1 MEVMIAALILAMSV
15 AATTAIVGTA
25 RANMLR
31 EQRRWLRE
39 HLLANAVEFY
49 LACGPDAMP
58 PDGLLPD
65 GYGCS
70 CELYDVEDLP
80 EDALE
85 SIREWRL
92 GEYHIVVGHVEALA
106 PQVQRIV
113 IVHVHPLPTDE
124 QPGAAA
130 GFGDAE
136 GGKIVH
142 LPALLISLPNEL

>member
-49 LACGPDAMP
+49 LACGPDAIP

-65 GYGCS
+65 GYAAT
-70 CELYDVEDLP
+70 CEVFDVEELP

-85 SIREWRL
+85 SIQEWRL
-92 GEYHIVVGHVEALA
+92 GEY
-106 PQVQRIV
+106 RITV
-113 IVHVHPLPTDE
+113 ADDKGGIFAQQNVRKILKEDDLGYTSM
-124 QPGAAA
+124 GA
-130 GFGDAE
+130 
-136 GGKIVH
+136 K
-142 LPALLISLPNEL
+142 

>member
-1 MEVMIAALILAMSV
+1 MSRIHPFTLMEVMIAALILAMSV

-39 HLLANAVEFY
+39 HLLTNAVEFY
-49 LACGPDAMP
+49 LACGPDATP
-58 PDGLLPD
+58 PDDLLPE

-70 CELYDVEDLP
+70 CELFDVEELP

-92 GEYHIVVGHVEALA
+92 GEYHITVFAQGGDLIAEQSVRKILKEDDLGYNTMGGH
-106 PQVQRIV
+106 
-113 IVHVHPLPTDE
+113 
-124 QPGAAA
+124 
-130 GFGDAE
+130 
-136 GGKIVH
+136 
-142 LPALLISLPNEL
+142 

>member
-39 HLLANAVEFY
+39 HLLTNAVEFY

-70 CELYDVEDLP
+70 CELFDVEDLP

-92 GEYHIVVGHVEALA
+92 GEYHIVVYDQSGNVFA
-106 PQVQRIV
+106 
-113 IVHVHPLPTDE
+113 E
-124 QPGAAA
+124 QSVRKILKEDDMGYNSLGA
-130 GFGDAE
+130 
-136 GGKIVH
+136 
-142 LPALLISLPNEL
+142 N

>member
-1 MEVMIAALILAMSV
+1 MRNSRPFTLMEVMIAALILAMSV

-39 HLLANAVEFY
+39 HLLTNAVEFY

-70 CELYDVEDLP
+70 CELFDVEDLP

-92 GEYHIVVGHVEALA
+92 GEYHIVVYDQSGNVFA
-106 PQVQRIV
+106 
-113 IVHVHPLPTDE
+113 E
-124 QPGAAA
+124 QSVRKILKEDDMGYNSLGA
-130 GFGDAE
+130 
-136 GGKIVH
+136 
-142 LPALLISLPNEL
+142 N